1 MNELRQIIETLPG
14 VALVLIGAFI
24 MLNAIMWFFLPFA
37 VFGIKKRMNKS
48 AQTQE
53 AILKIM
59 RGAE

>member
-1 MNELRQIIETLPG
+1 MNELQQIIETLPG

-48 AQTQE
+48 TQE